1 MEHKEEIFKDY
12 AIRRGVP
19 IIRESSHELLRD
31 LVVKYNPKN
40 ILEIGTAV
48 GYSGI
53 TMLESSNA
61 NLVTIEKM
69 EESAK
74 EAQENFINA
83 GFADRVQIINND
95 CSLAVVDLLMEEEN
109 IGKFDFI
116 FLDGP
121 KAQYLNLLP
130 SLYALLCDDGV
141 LVSDNVL
148 FRGYVEDP
156 KSAPRRF
163 RTIYQRLR
171 KFIDYIENSGDFY
184 YVEFYRIEDGVL
196 VARKKNKDII
206 TNEK

>member
-1 MEHKEEIFKDY
+1 MEEIIKFAKEY
-12 AIRRGVP
+12 NVP
-19 IIRESSHELLRD
+19 VVRPKTLELLLKTIKENNSKR
-31 LVVKYNPKN
+31 V
-40 ILEIGTAV
+40 LEIGTAI
-48 GYSGI
+48 GYSGAQI
-53 TMLESSNA
+53 LQNSDA
-61 NLVTIEKM
+61 NLVTIEKY
-69 EESAK
+69 EAIYEIAKNNFKRLGLSNRVKQYLGDAK
-74 EAQENFINA
+74 E
-83 GFADRVQIINND
+83 V
-95 CSLAVVDLLMEEEN
+95 LKDLSDSGE
-109 IGKFDFI
+109 KFDFI

-121 KAQYLNLLP
+121 KAQYLKLLP

-184 YVEFYRIEDGVL
+184 DVELYRIEDGVL